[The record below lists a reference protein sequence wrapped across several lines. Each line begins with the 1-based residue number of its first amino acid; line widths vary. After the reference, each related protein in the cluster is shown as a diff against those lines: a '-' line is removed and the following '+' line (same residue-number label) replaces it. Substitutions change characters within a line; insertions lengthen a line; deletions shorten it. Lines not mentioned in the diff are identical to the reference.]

1 MKCPK
6 CNTEN
11 SDSKKFCRECGSGL
25 PLLCTNCGAGI
36 LAQDKFCGECGQ
48 ELTGEDVHKKG
59 EPRIEKERKNVT
71 VLFSDLSGYTAMT
84 ERLDPEEV
92 NDIMSRIFGEI
103 AQVIAKYEGF
113 IERFLGDAVMVLF
126 GVPKAHEDDPVRA
139 IRAAKEIHAVVA
151 ALSPQFE
158 EKIGRSLAMHTGI
171 NTGLVVTDEV
181 NPQRGTHGITG
192 DPINLAS
199 RLVDLAQA
207 GEILIGERTFK
218 QAEGFFI
225 YESLEPRR
233 VKGKI
238 GLINIYRVGG
248 TSKRRTRFDVSSEG
262 GLTPLVGR
270 GRELSQLLEAFN
282 RTREGEGQ
290 AFSIV
295 SEAGVGKSRL
305 LYEFRK
311 AIAREN
317 RTFLEGKCL
326 SYGKGAAY
334 HPIID
339 MLKDNFNVREGDKD
353 SAIRRKVEKRLKTLA
368 ADEASILPYILELL
382 SVKNSGMEKIS
393 VTPEARKDRIIKA
406 LSEIAVRSSK
416 IRPLVMAIEDLHW
429 MDESSQDALK
439 ELLEA
444 LSRARML
451 MIFTYR
457 PEFIPSWE
465 LTPYHRQVSLNRF
478 SRHESI
484 EMASHLLGGAGL
496 DRNLADFILEKTEGI
511 PLFIEEFVKSFRDLG
526 IIEGTDQYYLTKDV
540 QELFIPS
547 TIQDVIMARVD
558 TMPKGTKEVLQIG
571 SAIEKEFS
579 HDLIARVTDIPEREL
594 RSRLS
599 ALKDFELIYERG
611 IYPHST
617 YVFRHALTRQV
628 VYDSILRK
636 KKKRL
641 HEKIGHALMDL
652 HGDNLG
658 DYYGVLAEHFIAG
671 GNYEKGAE
679 YSKLAGKGAQRECS
693 YSDAIEYCKKGISC
707 LEKLPLTEKVQQ
719 QMIDARTTLA
729 GYYNTLALYPEAYEA
744 IVSIAD
750 TAEKLNYKKS
760 FPKIYNTMGLYSLWV
775 EEDHPKGYR
784 YLNRV
789 LEFPS
794 DPGNYFFVWMANY
807 HLGWHLS
814 WDCEF
819 EKGLVHFNNCIRMS
833 AEIMDPVGLCWAKG
847 TMSAMNLALQGRID
861 QAYTISNEALLL
873 SEGCGDIFAQINTF
887 TSQGLSYYLKG
898 LFNEA
903 ETHLLMGE
911 GMCERS
917 KQLSWWAWTSG
928 FLGDLYSDMGACKKA
943 EEYYRKA
950 IDIMHRAQL
959 IPSWVNTWEIS
970 IAKQKALSGSKEANQ
985 ERLIECYEANNLKIC
1000 DGRNA
1005 RHLGE
1010 IFMHN
1015 GEPRLDTAE
1024 DWIQKAIESD
1034 KKNGARWLL
1043 ARDYALYAE
1052 LLKRK
1057 GDASGARESMKKAI
1071 EIYGECGAD
1080 GWVKKTEGELEK
1092 YQ

>member
-25 PLLCTNCGAGI
+25 PLLCPACAAHI
-36 LAQDKFCGECGQ
+36 LADDKFCGECGQ
-48 ELTGEDVHKKG
+48 ELISRDIHKKDVS
-59 EPRIEKERKNVT
+59 RIEKERKNVT

-139 IRAAKEIHAVVA
+139 IRAAKEIHAEVA
-151 ALSPQFE
+151 GLSPQFE
-158 EKIGRSLAMHTGI
+158 DKIGRPLAMHSGI

-192 DPINLAS
+192 DPINLGS
-199 RLVDLAQA
+199 RLVDLAKA
-207 GEILIGERTFK
+207 GEILVGERTFR
-218 QAEGFFI
+218 QAEGYFSF
-225 YESLEPRR
+225 ETLEPKR
-233 VKGKI
+233 VKGKV
-238 GLINIYRVGG
+238 GLVPIYRVGG
-248 TSKRRTRFDVSSEG
+248 TSTQRTRFDVSSDR

-270 GRELSQLLEAFN
+270 GKELSQLLEAFQ
-282 RTREGEGQ
+282 RIREGEGR

-305 LYEFRK
+305 LYEFKK
-311 AIAREN
+311 AMGKEN
-317 RTFLEGKCL
+317 VTFLEGKCL

-334 HPIID
+334 HPITD
-339 MLKDNFNVREGDKD
+339 MLKTNFSVREGDND
-353 SAIRRKVEKRLKTLA
+353 PVIRKKVEKRLITLA
-368 ADEASILPYILELL
+368 ADDASILPYILELL
-382 SVKNSGMEKIS
+382 SVKKSGVEKIS
-393 VTPEARKDRIIKA
+393 LTPEARKDRMIKA
-406 LSEIAVRSSK
+406 LVEIATRGSK

-429 MDESSQDALK
+429 MDESSQDAIK

-444 LSRARML
+444 LSGARIL

-457 PEFIPSWE
+457 PEFLPSWD
-465 LTPYHRQVSLNRF
+465 LTSYHRQVSLNRF
-478 SRHESI
+478 SRQEST

-496 DRNLADFILEKTEGI
+496 DHKLGDFILEKTEGI
-511 PLFIEEFVKSFRDLG
+511 PLFIEEFIKSLKDLG
-526 IIEGTDQYYLTKDV
+526 IIKGTDQYYLTRDV

-558 TMPKGTKEVLQIG
+558 TMPKKTKEVLQIG

-579 HDLIARVTDIPEREL
+579 HDLIARVTDVPEREL

-599 ALKDFELIYERG
+599 VLKDSELIYERG
-611 IYPHST
+611 IYPRST
-617 YVFRHALTRQV
+617 YVFKHALTRQV
-628 VYDSILRK
+628 VYDSILK
-636 KKKRL
+636 KEKKRL
-641 HEKIGHALMDL
+641 HEKIGHAIMDL

-658 DYYGVLAEHFIAG
+658 DFYGVLAEHFIAS
-671 GNYEKGAE
+671 GNHEKGAE
-679 YSKLAGKGAQRECS
+679 FSELAGKGAQRESS
-693 YSDAIEYCKKGISC
+693 YSDAIGFCKKGISC
-707 LEKLPLTEKVQQ
+707 LEKLPITEEVQRK
-719 QMIDARTTLA
+719 MIDARTTLA
-729 GYYNTLALYPEAYEA
+729 GYYNILALYPEAHEA

-750 TAEKLNYKKS
+750 MAEKLNYKKS
-760 FPKIYNTMGLYSLWV
+760 FPKIYNTLGLYSLWV
-775 EEDHPKGYR
+775 EEDHPKGYQ
-784 YLNRV
+784 YLHRV

-807 HLGWHLS
+807 HMGWRLS

-819 EKGLVHFNNCIRMS
+819 DRGLAHFEKCVQMS

-847 TMSAMNLALQGRID
+847 TMSAMNLALQGQIHR
-861 QAYTISNEALLL
+861 AYTMSNEALLI
-873 SEGCGDIFAQINTF
+873 SEECDDIFAQINTF

-898 LFNEA
+898 MFNEA

-911 GMCERS
+911 AMGERS
-917 KQLSWWAWTSG
+917 KQISWRAWTSG
-928 FLGDLYSDMGACKKA
+928 FLGDLYSDMGVYKKA

-950 IDIMHRAQL
+950 IDIMRRAQL
-959 IPSWVNTWEIS
+959 IPSWMNTWEIS
-970 IAKQKALSGSKEANQ
+970 MAKQRILSGLKETNQ
-985 ERLIECYEANNLKIC
+985 ERLIECYGANNLRIC

-1010 IFMHN
+1010 IFLHN
-1015 GEPRLDTAE
+1015 GEQRLDTAE
-1024 DWIQKAIESD
+1024 DWIERAIKAD
-1034 KKNGARWLL
+1034 RNNGARWQL

-1052 LLKRK
+1052 LLKKK
-1057 GDASGARESMKKAI
+1057 GDVSAARESMKKAI
-1071 EIYGECGAD
+1071 GVYEECGAD
-1080 GWVKKTEGELEK
+1080 GWVKKTESKLDM
-1092 YQ
+1092 